1 MVRFPSPSGT
11 LRIAAALAAAFAF
24 AALGGCTEGGEND
37 FVGSEY
43 RSKSWPVKGD
53 RQAFLVVVSGAE
65 AGSSAPREAAR
76 YRATQYCLGNF
87 GTSDIDWTV
96 GPETPDEGQRRW
108 RGGLVFY
115 GRCRIW

>member
-1 MVRFPSPSGT
+1 MMRFPSPSGT
-11 LRIAAALAAAFAF
+11 RRIAAALAALAAFSM
-24 AALGGCTEGGEND
+24 LGGCAQNGEND

-53 RQAFLVVVSGAE
+53 RQAFVVVVSGAG
-65 AGSSAPREAAR
+65 ADGSAPREAAR

-96 GPETPDEGQRRW
+96 GPETSSDGLRRW

>member
-1 MVRFPSPSGT
+1 MTGFPSLSGA
-11 LRIAAALAAAFAF
+11 LRIAAALAAL
-24 AALGGCTEGGEND
+24 AAVSVLGGCAQDSEND
-37 FVGSEY
+37 FAGSEY

-53 RQAFLVVVSGAE
+53 RQAFVVVVSGAGE
-65 AGSSAPREAAR
+65 GGSAPREAAR

-96 GPETPDEGQRRW
+96 GPETPRDALRRW